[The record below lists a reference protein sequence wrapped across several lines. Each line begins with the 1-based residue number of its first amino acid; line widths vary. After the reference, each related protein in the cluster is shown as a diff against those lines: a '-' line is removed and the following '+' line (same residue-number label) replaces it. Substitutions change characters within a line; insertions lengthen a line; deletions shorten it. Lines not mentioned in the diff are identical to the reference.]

1 MIRRLGVAVPRPG
14 YHRPVPPSRPPRHD
28 ARAGAQPPGTVVAAL
43 SVPLLL
49 GALLVAG
56 GVAAVRL
63 SPAGGGPGT
72 APGTVPG
79 IQAVASAGRVPEP
92 AATARTAARGVSL
105 QRPVALF
112 VGDSYTAGSGGAG
125 VRRSFACLTARA
137 LGWLCRNDGEPGT
150 GYTNPGKVHGA
161 ANDTYA
167 TRALRARASETASAR
182 SDVDVVVV
190 TGGRNDAAS
199 PVPVRVAAA
208 GLTLDRLR
216 VTYPSA
222 RIVVV
227 GPFWVDDDVPPSLLA
242 FDAGLRAEAA
252 ARSLTFL
259 DPIRGRWLTT
269 DQRARWIAADG
280 VHPSVAGHQRIAAKL
295 VADLEAAG
303 L

>member
-1 MIRRLGVAVPRPG
+1 MIRRLGVAVRRPG
-14 YHRPVPPSRPPRHD
+14 YHRPVPPSRSPRHE
-28 ARAGAQPPGTVVAAL
+28 ARAGAAPPRTFVAAV

-49 GALLVAG
+49 GALVVAG
-56 GVAAVRL
+56 GVAVVRP
-63 SPAGGGPGT
+63 SPAGGAHGTVPGT
-72 APGTVPG
+72 APVTR
-79 IQAVASAGRVPEP
+79 AVASSGGVHDP
-92 AATARTAARGVSL
+92 AATARAAARGVSL

-137 LGWLCRNDGEPGT
+137 MGWLCRNDGEPGT
-150 GYTNPGKVHGA
+150 GYTNPGKVPRPTG
-161 ANDTYA
+161 DTYA
-167 TRALRARASETASAR
+167 SRALRARATATATAR
-182 SDVDVVVV
+182 GDVDVVVV
-190 TGGRNDAAS
+190 SGGRNDSAS

-208 GLTLDRLR
+208 GLALGRLR
-216 VTYPSA
+216 VTYPNA

-269 DQRARWIAADG
+269 DQRARWIDDDG
-280 VHPSVAGHQRIAAKL
+280 VHPSIAGHQRLAARL